1 MKRKI
6 NTKKALVIL
15 ISIVLLTVVG
25 FRIWGPNYEQKK
37 HLKYRNYDI
46 EYSQYSKGKLYLY
59 PHHYLYN
66 RDLLDE
72 AYMKLANKLLD
83 EYLITKD
90 TKLPNELLK
99 IWNHD
104 SLETSYKI
112 TNFDSLIINRKT
124 LLDTVT
130 FVD

>member
-6 NTKKALVIL
+6 NTKKILVIL
-15 ISIVLLTVVG
+15 ILVVLLTAVG
-25 FRIWGPNYEQKK
+25 FRIWGPNYEQIK

-90 TKLPNELLK
+90 TTLPNEIMK
-99 IWNHD
+99 IYNHD
-104 SLETSYKI
+104 SLETGYKI

-130 FVD
+130 LVD